1 MGSRYSSME
10 CIFLNTKN
18 LFHLLRNLHSFTI
31 IFNECHSW
39 SENNL
44 IQTVKFSSTFCQKVV
59 ERELNPMIHL
69 FYEVH
74 ERHDV
79 LFNGHSLW

>member
-1 MGSRYSSME
+1 MGSRNPSME
-10 CIFLNTKN
+10 CVVNTEPALSFLQ
-18 LFHLLRNLHSFTI
+18 FT
-31 IFNECHSW
+31 F
-39 SENNL
+39 
-44 IQTVKFSSTFCQKVV
+44 IQYLTFCYCALNKIRFKLWNSVQHFCQKVV